1 MNVCVI
7 GLWHQGIVGAACLA
21 DLGCS
26 VVAADHDTGKVD
38 RLRDGKAP
46 LYEPGLDALIAG
58 GLESGRLRF
67 SADVAGSVK
76 GCPYVL
82 MMFDTPV
89 NDRDESDLSEVFA
102 TAAEIAPHLQDGVV
116 LYVTAQVPVGS
127 CDAIARLVAAANP
140 PLKFGVAYSPE
151 NLRLGQA
158 IERFRHPALPVIGAD
173 DPATLD
179 RLEPLLAPLGVKWV
193 RVGLRT
199 AEMTKHALNAFLA
212 TSICFANEL
221 GNLCDEV
228 GADGRQVAEVLRLE
242 PRVGPKAMLFPGLGF
257 AGGTLARD
265 MQTLRSLGDR
275 SGLETPLLD
284 GAWESNGRQNRLVV
298 RKLRKAFGDLKGVR
312 AAVLGLTYKPETS
325 TLRRSASLEIIAD
338 MASAGMIVAAH
349 DPKAD
354 CGEVAARTDFRFAE
368 DAYSAAEGA
377 DVLVLITAW
386 PEYKSLDFARVRQ
399 RMAGALVID
408 TAGLLEAR
416 ELERLG
422 FTYLDIGRGR
432 GAGTGV
438 PGPGPS
444 AA

>member
-26 VVAADHDTGKVD
+26 VAAADHDAGKVGLLNGG
-38 RLRDGKAP
+38 RAP
-46 LYEPGLDALIAG
+46 LYEPGLDELIAA
-58 GLESGRLRF
+58 GLESGRLSF
-67 SADVAGSVK
+67 SADLAESVR
-76 GCPYVL
+76 GRPYVL
-82 MMFDTPV
+82 LMFDTPV
-89 NDRDESDLSEVFA
+89 NDRDESDLSEVLS
-102 TAAEIAPHLQDGVV
+102 TAGEIAPHLADDVV
-116 LYVTAQVPVGS
+116 LYVTAQVPVGT
-127 CDAIARLVAAANP
+127 CDRIAAIVREANP
-140 PLKFGVAYSPE
+140 SLRFGIAYSPE

-179 RLEPLLAPLGVKWV
+179 RLEPLLAPLGVQWA

-228 GADGRQVAEVLRLE
+228 GADGRQIAEVLRLE

-284 GAWESNGRQNRLVV
+284 GAWDSNGRQNRLVV
-298 RKLRKAFGDLKGVR
+298 RKLKKAFGDLKGVR
-312 AAVLGLTYKPETS
+312 AAVLGLTYKPDTS

-338 MASAGMIVAAH
+338 MADQGMIVAAH

-354 CGEVAARTDFRFAE
+354 RDEVAARRDFRFAE
-368 DAYSAAEGA
+368 DPYAAAEGA
-377 DVLVLITAW
+377 DTLVLITPW
-386 PEYKSLDFARVRQ
+386 PEYKSLDFARVR
-399 RMAGALVID
+399 RLMSRPMVID
-408 TAGLLEAR
+408 TANLLDAR
-416 ELERLG
+416 AMEGLG

-432 GAGTGV
+432 VA
-438 PGPGPS
+438 
-444 AA
+444 

>member
-1 MNVCVI
+1 MNACVI

-21 DLGCS
+21 ELGVS
-26 VVAADHDTGKVD
+26 VVAADHDAGKVE
-38 RLRDGKAP
+38 RLGGGKAP
-46 LYEPGLDALIAG
+46 LYEPGLDALIAA
-58 GLESGRLRF
+58 GLGSGRLRF
-67 SADVAGSVK
+67 SADVAASVE

-82 MMFDTPV
+82 IMFDTPV

-102 TAAEIAPHLQDGVV
+102 TAAEIAPHLQEGVV

-127 CDAIARLVAAANP
+127 CDEIARIIREASP
-140 PLKFGVAYSPE
+140 SLKFGIAYTPE

-158 IERFRHPALPVIGAD
+158 IERFRRPALPVIGAD

-179 RLEPLLAPLGVKWV
+179 RLEPLLAPLGVKWE
-193 RVGLRT
+193 RVDLRT

-228 GADGRQVAEVLRLE
+228 GADGRRVAEVLRLE

-275 SGLETPLLD
+275 TGLETPLLD
-284 GAWESNGRQNRLVV
+284 GAWESNGRQNQLVA

-312 AAVLGLTYKPETS
+312 AAVLGLTYKPDTS

-338 MASAGMIVAAH
+338 MAAAGMIVAAH

-354 CGEVAARTDFRFAE
+354 RAEVAARTDFRFAE
-368 DAYSAAEGA
+368 DAYAAAEGA
-377 DVLVLITAW
+377 DVLVLITPW
-386 PEYKSLDFARVRQ
+386 PEYKSLDFERVR
-399 RMAGALVID
+399 RAMSGPLVID
-408 TAGLLEAR
+408 TAGLLDAEG
-416 ELERLG
+416 LERLG

-432 GAGTGV
+432 GAR
-438 PGPGPS
+438 PS
-444 AA
+444 A